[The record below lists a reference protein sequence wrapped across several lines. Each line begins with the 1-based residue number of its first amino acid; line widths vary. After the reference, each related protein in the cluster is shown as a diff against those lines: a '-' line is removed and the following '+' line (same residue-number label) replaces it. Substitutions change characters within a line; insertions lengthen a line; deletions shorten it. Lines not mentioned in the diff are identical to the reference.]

1 MGSLNEKLPNQ
12 LFINNEFVNA
22 KSKKMLTVRNPKDN
36 SLVAD
41 DIPIAGAEDID
52 AAVAAAEAAFPA
64 WKKMTP
70 DERRKILLKLAD
82 LVDENTEYLSSL
94 SRLTLGSPF
103 EAFGKF
109 ESAMCSK
116 AFKYYAGW
124 IDKLAG
130 QSFPA
135 EDGFMKIVRNEPLGV
150 TAGICP
156 WNGPLATIGQ
166 KAAPALAA
174 GNCFILKPSE
184 KTPLAALA
192 LGGLIH
198 QAGFP
203 PGVFQ
208 VLSGDG
214 STGALLASHMRI
226 RGVSFTGSIPTG
238 KKILEMSAKSNLK
251 RVALEL
257 GGKSPAV
264 VFDDCNLDN
273 AVTWCV
279 NALAANTGQVCFAAT
294 LVYVQEG
301 IYPKFIEAYKAKLL
315 EKTKGVGDPEDPST
329 QLGPLVDE
337 AQFGRVSGFIE
348 RGHQQGKLL
357 MGGKRVG
364 DKGFFIEPTI
374 FTDVK
379 QDAEI
384 RTQEIFGPVS
394 VIATFKEE
402 DEIIKRCNDSE
413 YGLMAGVFTQDI
425 NRALRVASEFES
437 GMSCIN
443 CMSMAHMQVPF
454 GGSKQSGIGREMGES
469 GIKEFTERKTILIN
483 MTY

>member
-1 MGSLNEKLPNQ
+1 
-12 LFINNEFVNA
+12 
-22 KSKKMLTVRNPKDN
+22 
-36 SLVAD
+36 
-41 DIPIAGAEDID
+41 
-52 AAVAAAEAAFPA
+52 
-64 WKKMTP
+64 MTP

-364 DKGFFIEPTI
+364 DKVSKSFRAWMTAKNPKQTGLLHRAYYLHRRETGRGN
-374 FTDVK
+374 TDS
-379 QDAEI
+379 
-384 RTQEIFGPVS
+384 G
-394 VIATFKEE
+394 
-402 DEIIKRCNDSE
+402 
-413 YGLMAGVFTQDI
+413 DI
-425 NRALRVASEFES
+425 WTRLGHCDVQRRRRDYQTLQRQRVWSH
-437 GMSCIN
+437 GWRL
-443 CMSMAHMQVPF
+443 HPGHQ
-454 GGSKQSGIGREMGES
+454 
-469 GIKEFTERKTILIN
+469 
-483 MTY
+483 